1 MLHRLVTSGV
11 RARAVACP
19 SVTAVRA
26 FAKKAKPSELIMRPI
41 HFEEDEDVRITR
53 VLRQSLSASNSLS
66 LSLAC
71 RASREQD
78 TAERPFRIVGVRDVE
93 VQDWNFPTRM
103 EADQKK
109 KYDRVVRNRFQ
120 HPNFISLWV
129 DKLNEVESYLK
140 AEKVPY
146 TSEGIVA
153 GPEGYDV
160 LVIPPSEDG
169 SSVEFFNLCDSPTM
183 VELVQATPEVIKEFE
198 DEEE

>member
-19 SVTAVRA
+19 SVTSIRT
-26 FAKKAKPSELIMRPI
+26 FAKKAKPSELVMRPI

-53 VLRQSLSASNSLS
+53 
-66 LSLAC
+66 
-71 RASREQD
+71 D

-93 VQDWNFPTRM
+93 VQDWNFPTRV
-103 EADQKK
+103 EADQNK

-198 DEEE
+198 EEEEQP